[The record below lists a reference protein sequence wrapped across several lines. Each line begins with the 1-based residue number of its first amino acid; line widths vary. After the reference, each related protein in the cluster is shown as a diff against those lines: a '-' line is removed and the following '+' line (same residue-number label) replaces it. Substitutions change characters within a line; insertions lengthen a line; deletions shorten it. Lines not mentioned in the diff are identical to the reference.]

1 MEITS
6 ENFELIQSQII
17 SCEYCQ
23 GTEDDGSTWIIGYK
37 IDLNELLFEND
48 IQQQERD
55 FIIQQL
61 KCPNCGNPNF
71 NEYSNVGILYNE
83 IFEFEGDINKAM
95 MIYFHRID
103 QYTKELAEFPSLAL
117 NNQIGKDLFELIKE
131 RKYSSGIDPGVY
143 YRCRKA
149 DGENVL
155 DEYTMNAPPKGYS
168 NQGRYNYEGQSHFYL
183 SAFKE
188 TAIQEILQGSNDN
201 IMVWV
206 QKFKIIEP
214 IKDLLDLRWDQIYTN
229 TSLSLLY
236 KALIYSD
243 VLSRKENNQGKW
255 KPDYYFTRFIMDCT
269 KFAGYSGIIYNSVF
283 DRYSYNIV
291 LFDCKDERI
300 KAIMKPKILATNSIL
315 KKKPSSKLPF

>member
-1 MEITS
+1 
-6 ENFELIQSQII
+6 
-17 SCEYCQ
+17 
-23 GTEDDGSTWIIGYK
+23 
-37 IDLNELLFEND
+37 
-48 IQQQERD
+48 
-55 FIIQQL
+55 
-61 KCPNCGNPNF
+61 
-71 NEYSNVGILYNE
+71 
-83 IFEFEGDINKAM
+83 
-95 MIYFHRID
+95 
-103 QYTKELAEFPSLAL
+103 
-117 NNQIGKDLFELIKE
+117 
-131 RKYSSGIDPGVY
+131 
-143 YRCRKA
+143 
-149 DGENVL
+149 
-155 DEYTMNAPPKGYS
+155 MNAPPKGYS